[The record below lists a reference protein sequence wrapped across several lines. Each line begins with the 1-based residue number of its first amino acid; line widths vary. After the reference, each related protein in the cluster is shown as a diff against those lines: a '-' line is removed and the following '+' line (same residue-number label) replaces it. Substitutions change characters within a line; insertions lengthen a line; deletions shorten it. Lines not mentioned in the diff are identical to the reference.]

1 MRPGQLHSMSNLNRT
16 KTLRGIHSG
25 VGVVKVFFA
34 TSTQLLTT
42 TSTQLLTTTSAQLLA
57 TASAQL
63 LATTSAQFLAAPDV
77 RREPQKIAPGT
88 HLIEIYGDPVVET
101 CEWGVVGRA
110 VKVDVPRVA
119 RIRGSPVLVPV
130 DCNRKASTHSRSFN
144 LYHLRIGWQ
153 QRRAVT
159 VHGGSTSA
167 NCGLKLLIEEA

>member
-1 MRPGQLHSMSNLNRT
+1 MRPGQLHSMSNLNCT

-42 TSTQLLTTTSAQLLA
+42 TSTQLL
-57 TASAQL
+57 
-63 LATTSAQFLAAPDV
+63 ATTSPQFLAAPDV

-88 HLIEIYGDPVVET
+88 HLLEIYGDPVVET

-110 VKVDVPRVA
+110 VKVDVLRVA

-130 DCNRKASTHSRSFN
+130 DC
-144 LYHLRIGWQ
+144 
-153 QRRAVT
+153 
-159 VHGGSTSA
+159 
-167 NCGLKLLIEEA
+167 